1 MTGDLQMDNE
11 LELVRRGFD
20 PAQVQQLVGQ
30 LSTELK
36 SMAAENERLR
46 ARVTELEHAPVVTGA
61 STAPD
66 DVFTHWSKETND
78 LLAAARSS
86 IATVTEKATADA
98 AAAIAA
104 GETAGASIR
113 QRAQLDAEGVVS
125 EARHQAAGI
134 VAEAEAAKAAI
145 EAQAQGN
152 VDLKNEQVAKLE
164 AKLEELR
171 GHRSTMSTQLATAK
185 SHLLNLLAMVDEPE
199 DQAQAD
205 ASGLERAST
214 EAAVTDEQS

>member
-1 MTGDLQMDNE
+1 M
-11 LELVRRGFD
+11 
-20 PAQVQQLVGQ
+20 
-30 LSTELK
+30 
-36 SMAAENERLR
+36 
-46 ARVTELEHAPVVTGA
+46 
-61 STAPD
+61 
-66 DVFTHWSKETND
+66 
-78 LLAAARSS
+78 
-86 IATVTEKATADA
+86 
-98 AAAIAA
+98 
-104 GETAGASIR
+104 
-113 QRAQLDAEGVVS
+113 
-125 EARHQAAGI
+125 
-134 VAEAEAAKAAI
+134 AEAEAAKAAI
-145 EAQAQGN
+145 EGEAQGN

>member
-36 SMAAENERLR
+36 SMASENERLR
-46 ARVTELEHAPVVTGA
+46 ARVSELEHAPEASGA

-66 DVFTHWSKETND
+66 DVFSHWGKETND

-134 VAEAEAAKAAI
+134 VADAETAKAAI
-145 EAQAQGN
+145 EADAQATL
-152 VDLKNEQVAKLE
+152 DLTNEELAKLE

-171 GHRSTMSTQLATAK
+171 GHRSAMSTQLATAK
-185 SHLLNLLAMVDEPE
+185 SHLLNLMAMVDEPE
-199 DQAQAD
+199 GQSQAD
-205 ASGLERAST
+205 AAAPERDST
-214 EAAVTDEQS
+214 EATATDEQS

>member
-1 MTGDLQMDNE
+1 MDNE

-36 SMAAENERLR
+36 SMATENERLR
-46 ARVTELEHAPVVTGA
+46 ARVSELEHAPEASGA

-66 DVFTHWSKETND
+66 DVFSNWVKETND

-86 IATVTEKATADA
+86 IANVTEKATADA

-134 VAEAEAAKAAI
+134 VADAETAKAAI
-145 EAQAQGN
+145 EADAQATL
-152 VDLKNEQVAKLE
+152 DLTNEELTRLE

-171 GHRSTMSTQLATAK
+171 GHRSAMSTQLATAK
-185 SHLLNLLAMVDEPE
+185 SHLLNLMAMVDEPE
-199 DQAQAD
+199 GQSQAD
-205 ASGLERAST
+205 TSSPELDST
-214 EAAVTDEQS
+214 EATATDEQS

>member
-1 MTGDLQMDNE
+1 MDNE

-36 SMAAENERLR
+36 SMASENERLR
-46 ARVTELEHAPVVTGA
+46 ARVSELEHAPEASGASGA

-66 DVFTHWSKETND
+66 DVFSHWGKETND

-145 EAQAQGN
+145 EADAQATL
-152 VDLKNEQVAKLE
+152 DLTNEELAKLE

-171 GHRSTMSTQLATAK
+171 GHRATMSTQLATAK
-185 SHLLNLLAMVDEPE
+185 SHLLNLMAMVDEPE

-205 ASGLERAST
+205 AAGPERDST
-214 EAAVTDEQS
+214 EATATDEQS